1 MVYAE
6 ILTAFIVGLILIILC
21 CWLFKSQCKWYVRL
35 LLSSALG
42 ALVIVAFNVFGII
55 YLPLNPMNAFLVGFL
70 GIPGLILLT
79 LIVTVL

>member
-6 ILTAFIVGLILIILC
+6 LITAFTTGIILIILC
-21 CWLFKSQCKWYVRL
+21 CWLFKSEHKWYVRL

-42 ALVIVAFNVFGII
+42 ALIIVSFNVFGLI
-55 YLPLNPMNAFLVGFL
+55 YLPLNPMNAFIIGFL